1 MKLLR
6 ILSIIVVFISLF
18 GIQELHAQVEKTVK
32 QPSKNT
38 GETNIDQFVNNAFN
52 IYTKTHSTNLN
63 LLGLEKSLN
72 KLKEGEIEK
81 ILNIQEQVGNISK
94 NTIKM
99 DDEVKSLCKQSPALF
114 ESVKSIGSVRTALI
128 ATKNLN
134 SAKKA
139 LNISKGNL
147 KEQPQLTKRIMST
160 SNELLKKNK
169 EEKENKE

>member
-1 MKLLR
+1 MKSLR
-6 ILSIIVVFISLF
+6 IHSIIVVFISLL
-18 GIQELHAQVEKTVK
+18 GIPELHAQVEKTIK
-32 QPSKNT
+32 QPRKNT
-38 GETNIDQFVNNAFN
+38 GEASIDQFVNKAFS
-52 IYTKTHSTNLN
+52 IYTKTRSTNLN
-63 LLGLEKSLN
+63 LLDLEKSLN

-94 NTIKM
+94 NTLKM

-114 ESVKSIGSVRTALI
+114 ESVKSIGSVRTALT

-147 KEQPQLTKRIMST
+147 KEQPQLTKRIMSN
-160 SNELLKKNK
+160 SNELLKRNEEEKGNK
-169 EEKENKE
+169 E